1 MRALVAICALLA
13 ATGAA
18 WAADSG
24 SPPAPPAATSAAA
37 APAAASPYSWA
48 GFYVQGSGD
57 LMAATGQTT
66 SNPLNGFSAASGA
79 GPANATG
86 RLDSGSFGANWQT
99 GSTVVGFEG
108 DMQWADQWTGPF
120 GGCGL
125 GCSLNDK
132 VKVPYL
138 ATLRARAGTAFDR
151 VFVYGT
157 GGFAMMGASDN
168 LNAGG
173 YGTTPNFTTMSTGNV
188 DWTIGAGMEMALDKN
203 VSAKLEYLY
212 MPTSSPMSAPGSL
225 FESGVDAVKN
235 NIVRGGI
242 NYRLPV
248 GQ

>member
-1 MRALVAICALLA
+1 VRPLVAICALFA
-13 ATGAA
+13 ATSAA

-24 SPPAPPAATSAAA
+24 SAPAPLPAANAAA
-37 APAAASPYSWA
+37 APATALPYSWA
-48 GFYVQGSGD
+48 GFYVLGSGD
-57 LMAATGQTT
+57 LMAATGQKAT
-66 SNPLNGFSAASGA
+66 NPLNGLSAASSA

-86 RLDSGSFGANWQT
+86 GFDSGAFGANWQT
-99 GSTVVGFEG
+99 GNTVVGFEG

-125 GCSLNDK
+125 GCSLNNK
-132 VKVPYL
+132 VRVPYL

-157 GGFAMMGASDN
+157 GGLATMGTSDN

-173 YGTTPNFTTMSTGNV
+173 YGTTPNFTNMSTGNI

-212 MPTSSPMSAPGSL
+212 MPNSSPVSAPGWL
-225 FESGVDAVKN
+225 FESSADTVRN